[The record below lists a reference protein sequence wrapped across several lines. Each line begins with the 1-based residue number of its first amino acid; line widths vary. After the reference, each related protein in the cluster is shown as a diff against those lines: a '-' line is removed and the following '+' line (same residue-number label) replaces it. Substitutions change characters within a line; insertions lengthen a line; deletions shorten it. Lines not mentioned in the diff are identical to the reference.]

1 MDKIVRELKN
11 LNEALKQIV
20 EILTEISYK
29 L

>member
-11 LNEALKQIV
+11 LNEALKLIV
-20 EILTEISYK
+20 EILEEISSK